1 MSIISVLP
9 VVLHAEL
16 VDDGRDGW
24 EVADLYFLQHHE
36 LQGRHQRHHDNVENA
51 EDAIS
56 DDEPVNECLSRLFQ
70 KDVDERAIGRRDE
83 DGQGWEGGHVFW
95 WGEANPVPI
104 FITQPPLQ
112 CLNDQ
117 CSI

>member
-1 MSIISVLP
+1 MKNKDIS
-9 VVLHAEL
+9 ADDDAKGEEL
-16 VDDGRDGW
+16 VAVC
-24 EVADLYFLQHHE
+24 EVSVAEHHVADQHILQHHE

-83 DGQGWEGGHVFW
+83 EGEG
-95 WGEANPVPI
+95 
-104 FITQPPLQ
+104 
-112 CLNDQ
+112 
-117 CSI
+117 